1 MDPVS
6 SLRLSE
12 PSALSRRKGMY
23 KKTIEDVLKEL
34 GTDKVSG
41 LSEETAQKRLHEYGK
56 NELDKSGGVSAL
68 RILLHNINNI
78 IVYILILAAVLSF
91 SMGEIIEGIA
101 VLIALMIAVL
111 TSFFT
116 EYKAQKSVESLQRM
130 IFTHAKVIRGGS
142 LHEINASKLVPGDL
156 IFMEEGDSVP
166 ADARL
171 IRTMNFACIESALT
185 GESEAVEKD
194 AHAHFFEDT
203 SIGDRINMVFA
214 GTSVTR
220 GNAYAIV
227 TGTGMSTEVGKI
239 TGLLD
244 SSTSERTPLGKEMN
258 KLSKI
263 LILVALLA
271 GIAVLIAGFM
281 TNRPIEAILHTALIL
296 AVAAI
301 PEAMPAVSTM
311 TLSKGMRIMAEHKAL
326 VKHLPAV
333 ETLGSTSVICTD
345 KTGTLTENQMTVG
358 KIVLTNDRSYT
369 VDGNGYQ
376 PVGAIIPDDR
386 TGEVSGDPGLW
397 EFIAASILCSNATLK
412 KDELDYSVIGDPT
425 EGALIVLGAK
435 AGISRESLQTD
446 GWIRTGEL
454 PFDSAKKYMITVY
467 EHNNTVHA
475 YIKGAPDVLLAMSL
489 QSEEEKERLQ
499 DANDHLTEKGLR
511 VLAVGKLSGY
521 SGDGSRAGIGPF
533 LDKVDLLGIVG
544 ITDPPRSDVREAVGI
559 CQQAGIR
566 VKMITGDHPK
576 TASIIARQIGLHNAE
591 SAITGKEL
599 DLAADTP
606 EFGGL
611 VKQTAVFARV
621 SPENKM
627 QIVDAL
633 RREGYVVAMTGD
645 GVNDAPA
652 LKSADIGVA
661 MGIRGTEVA
670 KEASDMIL
678 TDDRFYTIVDA
689 VREGRVIF
697 SNIKKYVSFLFSC
710 NMVEIITIFLSV
722 SFLKPMPI
730 LPLHILFLNLVIDI
744 APAMAL
750 AYEPAEENIMKA
762 PPRGARSGLINKRFL
777 GRILISG
784 AVLGLSSFLIFNFF
798 LSQNTPLLYAQTAT
812 FTFMVVAQLLHVL
825 NIRKENGFGLATLI
839 RENKILVGAVG
850 FSLFLQ
856 IIAIYV
862 PFMQQTIGTM
872 PLTAETWV
880 IILLAAVGTTSVV
893 YAIKKVMRR
902 IYPSE

>member
-1 MDPVS
+1 
-6 SLRLSE
+6 
-12 PSALSRRKGMY
+12 MY
-23 KKTIEDVLKEL
+23 TKTIEDVLIEIE
-34 GTDKVSG
+34 TDRVHG
-41 LSEETAQKRLHEYGK
+41 ISEETAQKRLHEYGN
-56 NELDKSGGVSAL
+56 NELQKSRGVSAW

-78 IVYILILAAVLSF
+78 IVYILILAAILSF
-91 SMGEIIEGIA
+91 SMREIIEGIA
-101 VLIALMIAVL
+101 VLIALIIAVL

-130 IFTHAKVIRGGS
+130 IFTHAKVVRGGV

-156 IFMEEGDSVP
+156 IFLEEGDSVP

-171 IRTMNFACIESALT
+171 IQTTNFACIESSLT

-194 AHAHFFEDT
+194 AHAVFSEDT
-203 SIGDRINMVFA
+203 GLGDRINMVFA

-220 GNAYAIV
+220 GNAYAVV
-227 TGTGMSTEVGKI
+227 TSTGMSTEVGKI
-239 TGLLD
+239 TNLLD
-244 SSTSERTPLGKEMN
+244 SSIKERTPLSKEMN

-263 LILVALLA
+263 LILVAIFA
-271 GIAVLIAGFM
+271 GIAVLIAGFL
-281 TNRPIEAILHTALIL
+281 TDRPIEAILHTALIL

-311 TLSKGMRIMAEHKAL
+311 TLSRGMRTMAEHKAL

-358 KIVLTNDRSYT
+358 KIILSNDWSYT
-369 VDGNGYQ
+369 IDGNGYQ
-376 PVGAIIPDDR
+376 PVGDILSDEQAVEITDD
-386 TGEVSGDPGLW
+386 TLLW
-397 EFIAASILCSNATLK
+397 ETIAASVLCSNATLK
-412 KDELDYSVIGDPT
+412 KDEQDYSVIGDPT

-435 AGISRESLQTD
+435 AGISRESLHAR
-446 GWIRTGEL
+446 GWMRIGEM
-454 PFDSAKKYMITVY
+454 PFDSAKKYMITIY
-467 EHNNTVHA
+467 AHNETTHA
-475 YIKGAPDVLLAMSL
+475 YIKGALDILLAMSL
-489 QSEEEKERLQ
+489 HSEEEKERLQ
-499 DANDHLTEKGLR
+499 RANDFLADKGMR
-511 VLAVGKLSGY
+511 VLAIGRLNGY
-521 SGDGSRAGIGPF
+521 SGDGSKKSIIPY
-533 LDKVDLLGIVG
+533 LDRVDILGIVG
-544 ITDPPRSDVREAVGI
+544 ITDPPRNDVREAVGI
-559 CQQAGIR
+559 CQQAGIQ

-576 TASIIARQIGLHNAE
+576 TALIIARQIGLKDAG
-591 SAITGKEL
+591 SAITGREL
-599 DLAADTP
+599 DLAIETP
-606 EFGGL
+606 DFASL
-611 VKQTAVFARV
+611 IKKTAVFARV

-633 RREGYVVAMTGD
+633 RQEGYVVAMTGD

-722 SFLKPMPI
+722 SFLMPMPI

-744 APAMAL
+744 APAIAL
-750 AYEPAEENIMKA
+750 AYEPAEANIMKA
-762 PPRGARSGLINKRFL
+762 PPRGARSGLINKKFL

-798 LSQNTPLLYAQTAT
+798 LNQNTSLNYAQTAT
-812 FTFMVVAQLLHVL
+812 FTFMVIAQLLHVL
-825 NIRKENGFGLATLI
+825 NVRKENGFGLSTI
-839 RENKILVGAVG
+839 IQENKILVGAVG
-850 FSLFLQ
+850 LSLVLQ
-856 IIAIYV
+856 LLVIYV
-862 PFMQQTIGTM
+862 PFLQQTVGTT

-880 IILLAAVGTTSVV
+880 VILLAAVVTTSVV

-902 IYPSE
+902 IYPSA